1 MPNYKYKDKMEN
13 KSYMVH
19 SSFVN
24 FRAEAQALLETNILP
39 FWANRMVDYEH
50 GGFYGRIDGHNILYP
65 EAEKGAVLNARILW
79 TFSAACRILH
89 RMPYRILAARAMDYI
104 LVRFLDQEYGG
115 VFWSLNADGSPL
127 DTKKQTYAIAFTIYG
142 LTEFYR
148 ATKDQQALD
157 AAIRLFEDLETH
169 AYKCENAEIIKSSN
183 YQIFKSPNGYVEA
196 LTRDWQ
202 PLPDSRLSD
211 KDENCSFSMNTHLHV
226 LEAYTNLY
234 RVLKNVQR
242 DDVQGTKER
251 VERQLRTLID
261 IFATRI
267 FDPATGHLLLFFDE
281 NWVSLPC
288 AGEEL
293 CSIERPVDGRRTIQ
307 GGVSFSPGHDIEAAW
322 LLHEALEVFG
332 DEELLNQT
340 LPVIHSLAQAAEDG
354 ILRESEWWCFAE
366 AVVGYMDQWQ
376 MLLDEDPQEASI
388 NYELAQAAY
397 EFIQNRL
404 LDREH
409 GEWFWS
415 VLPDGTPDRTH
426 DKSGFWKCPYH
437 NSRMCFEIMERLK

>member
-1 MPNYKYKDKMEN
+1 MSNIQYPISNL
-13 KSYMVH
+13 
-19 SSFVN
+19 
-24 FRAEAQALLETNILP
+24 RAEAQSLLEENILP

-79 TFSAACRILH
+79 TFASACRILH

-104 LVRFLDQEYGG
+104 LVRFLDQKYGG
-115 VFWSLNADGSPL
+115 AFWSLNADGSPL

-169 AYKCENAEIIKSSN
+169 AYKCENEKIIKSSN

-267 FDPATGHLLLFFDE
+267 FDPTTGHLLLFFDE

-288 AGEEL
+288 GE
-293 CSIERPVDGRRTIQ
+293 GQ

-376 MLLDEDPQEASI
+376 ILLDEDPQEASI

>member
-1 MPNYKYKDKMEN
+1 MKMSKCVN
-13 KSYMVH
+13 R
-19 SSFVN
+19 SFVN
-24 FRAEAQALLETNILP
+24 LRAEAQSLLETNILP

-79 TFSAACRILH
+79 TFASACRILH

-104 LVRFLDQEYGG
+104 LVRFLDQKYGG

-157 AAIRLFEDLETH
+157 AAIRLFQDLEAH
-169 AYKCENAEIIKSSN
+169 AFDAVHV
-183 YQIFKSPNGYVEA
+183 GYVEA

-202 PLPDSRLSD
+202 PIADMRLSD

-251 VERQLRTLID
+251 VARQLRTLID

-267 FDPATGHLLLFFDE
+267 FDPATGHLMLFFDE
-281 NWVSLPC
+281 NWQPSN
-288 AGEEL
+288 
-293 CSIERPVDGRRTIQ
+293 THT
-307 GGVSFSPGHDIEAAW
+307 SPGHDIEAAW

-340 LPVIHSLAQAAEDG
+340 LPVIHSLAQAAEDS

-366 AVVGYMDQWQ
+366 AVVGYIDQWQ
-376 MLLDEDPQEASI
+376 LLLGEDPQEASI

-415 VLPDGTPDRTH
+415 VLHDGTPDRTH

-437 NSRMCFEIMERLK
+437 NSRMCFEIMERLR